1 MSYILQH
8 NTHKFQYNL
17 GVSGNMLVSKHEC
30 QSYMYMQWWTQIQR
44 LGPKRARIVYNLQK
58 KKKNQT
64 IDNKLKGLLLIP
76 LIQE

>member
-1 MSYILQH
+1 MMDPNSKIGSKKGSHSLQP
-8 NTHKFQYNL
+8 
-17 GVSGNMLVSKHEC
+17 S
-30 QSYMYMQWWTQIQR
+30 
-44 LGPKRARIVYNLQK
+44 K